1 MSDDLRRYCRSSS
14 VSTCTRWARLPSSRC
29 SISQVHTIWKAK
41 LGQYLFVAL
50 GLGKPTWILMEIVSP
65 LTMLYTVF
73 TNPERNSPLPGS
85 HQWLIFLF
93 CVHYFHRSIIS
104 PLRYIC
110 TLHTSGGLRLTPTHR
125 NPSMAP
131 VHIIIA
137 FCAVVFN
144 LINGSLIGGWLGG
157 YGSASSVPAWQLLSG
172 SFIWAAGFCGNIY
185 HEEILR
191 NIRRDGPI
199 DKEHEGRVVV
209 DNGRVYRVPEGGLF
223 RLIWHPHVGLNPGIF
238 WLRAE
243 LLSLRGSSIFRNG
256 LSGQGIP
263 SPAAAFTTSAQRQCL
278 SSTRLLRC
286 FQGLCSM
293 LLRS

>member
-1 MSDDLRRYCRSSS
+1 
-14 VSTCTRWARLPSSRC
+14 
-29 SISQVHTIWKAK
+29 
-41 LGQYLFVAL
+41 
-50 GLGKPTWILMEIVSP
+50 MEIVSP

-73 TNPERNSPLPGS
+73 TNPERNGPLPRS

-110 TLHTSGGLRLTPTHR
+110 TPHAPLGPRLTPTHR

-131 VHIIIA
+131 VHIILA
-137 FCAVVFN
+137 LGAVVFN

-157 YGSASSVPAWQLLSG
+157 YGSANSVPGWQLLSG
-172 SFIWAAGFCGNIY
+172 SLIWAAGFCGNIY

-191 NIRRDGPI
+191 NIRRNGPVGK
-199 DKEHEGRVVV
+199 DTEHERRTVVV
-209 DNGRVYRVPEGGLF
+209 DNGRVYMVPEGGLF
-223 RLIWHPHVGLNPGIF
+223 RFIWHPHVGLNPGIF
-238 WLRAE
+238 WLRVE

-263 SPAAAFTTSAQRQCL
+263 SLAAASTTSARRQCL

-286 FQGLCSM
+286 FQGLCSV
-293 LLRS
+293 LLGT